1 MKLEGFANF
10 ESNHEINIPK
20 DTEVYAH
27 LPSHLESLA
36 MPIEDNLD
44 SIKQIEPNNTN
55 KKSIS
60 FSSTWGYDSGNMW
73 GKSFEMPSPTLTD
86 HGTIYT
92 GTQGMVKIRSN
103 CFLPGTQF
111 DRFDAAEMVG
121 KAKAQTFVD
130 MQINEGQ
137 RSGAQRIQNWL
148 GLSARAA
155 ELDWVNH
162 VERPQQMLEIRKKY
176 MPGGSNYVPPT
187 APTLEIKPENTRM
200 IKTIVEESAR
210 EDTHLTIGERIDK
223 IIDKIQPFI
232 EGIENVLENPRY
244 RNPLLKIINDFIK

>member
-1 MKLEGFANF
+1 MKLEGFANL

-20 DTEVYAH
+20 DIEVFAH
-27 LPSHLESLA
+27 LPSHVESFA

-44 SIKQIEPNNTN
+44 SIKQIESNGTN

-60 FSSTWGYDSGNMW
+60 FGSTWGYDSGNMW
-73 GKSFEMPSPTLTD
+73 GKSFEMPSPTFTD

-92 GTQGMVKIRSN
+92 GTQGMVNVRSN

-121 KAKAQTFVD
+121 KAKAQAFVD
-130 MQINEGQ
+130 MQLNESL

-176 MPGGSNYVPPT
+176 MPGGPNYVPSSTPV
-187 APTLEIKPENTRM
+187 AEIKSDHVKR
-200 IKTIVEESAR
+200 IKSLAEESTN
-210 EDTHLTIGERIDK
+210 EDRHLTIGERIDE
-223 IIDKIQPFI
+223 IVDKIQPII
-232 EGIENVLENPRY
+232 EGIGTVLENPKC
-244 RNPLLKIINDFIK
+244 RNTFLKIINEIIK